1 VHLIDWL
8 TTYSIV
14 GRDTIRQVEDAITPV
29 SKVELFETGLVYHNG
44 YVNNTK
50 TGRKLGVSYNKER
63 ESISVKVCPNKFIL
77 GNNVEEA
84 SIRDVNF
91 MFNDLSNLFS
101 YDFGT
106 AMVKRLDVT
115 HTAQTEY
122 TPLAY
127 YPYMCYQDKFDRHQ
141 RDTSLYY
148 QKQGITKLFY
158 DKVNEVSSRKTWGGR
173 QRIPSELAD
182 KNLFRF
188 EVRLNSTK
196 QINKAI
202 AMPVGQQATLIDI
215 MQDSSIEQLQKLWI
229 NEYNNIPKMTEIPFD
244 FTNKQ
249 GAREFKEEIIQV
261 ALANYGRKN
270 IEELYKYAID
280 CGTLKTRKQIYD
292 AKKILDVFDTRAQ
305 KCYIIQELD
314 EKIKAC
320 EPKLM

>member
-14 GRDTIRQVEDAITPV
+14 GRDTIRQVEDTITPV

-141 RDTSLYY
+141 RD
-148 QKQGITKLFY
+148 
-158 DKVNEVSSRKTWGGR
+158 
-173 QRIPSELAD
+173 
-182 KNLFRF
+182 
-188 EVRLNSTK
+188 
-196 QINKAI
+196 
-202 AMPVGQQATLIDI
+202 
-215 MQDSSIEQLQKLWI
+215 
-229 NEYNNIPKMTEIPFD
+229 
-244 FTNKQ
+244 
-249 GAREFKEEIIQV
+249 
-261 ALANYGRKN
+261 
-270 IEELYKYAID
+270 
-280 CGTLKTRKQIYD
+280 
-292 AKKILDVFDTRAQ
+292 
-305 KCYIIQELD
+305 
-314 EKIKAC
+314 
-320 EPKLM
+320 